1 MNSCNTIVAHAC
13 LLPCMSASVRPSP
26 LWHGPGCARAC
37 PHVRCNAARMTCTT
51 SSRVED
57 AARVAWGLHDPAAQA
72 VGPALHS
79 AMRCPRGAGT
89 RNCAKL
95 KGCTAGTPLS
105 PGTINAVVTQQQR
118 HYGGMTA

>member
-1 MNSCNTIVAHAC
+1 MPAPLHVCQ
-13 LLPCMSASVRPSP
+13 RPSVTAMAR
-26 LWHGPGCARAC
+26 PGLCPGLSPRALQRST
-37 PHVRCNAARMTCTT
+37 HDVHIDTT
-51 SSRVED
+51 SSRVE
-57 AARVAWGLHDPAAQA
+57 AAALAAWGLHKPAAQA
-72 VGPALHS
+72 VGPGLHS

-105 PGTINAVVTQQQR
+105 PGTINAVVTQQQQQR